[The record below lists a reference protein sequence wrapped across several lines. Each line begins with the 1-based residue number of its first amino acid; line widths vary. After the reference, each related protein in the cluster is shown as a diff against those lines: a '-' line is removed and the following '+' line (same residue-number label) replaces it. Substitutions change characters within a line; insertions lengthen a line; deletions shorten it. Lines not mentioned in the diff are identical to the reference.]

1 MMNKGHEKNFR
12 EKGAGTQW
20 SKGPKS
26 NNGLGRVI
34 MGLGVVGEGRGRN
47 QREINNTTVLP
58 RKVIWR
64 PTPIEAS

>member
-1 MMNKGHEKNFR
+1 MMSKGHEKNFR

-20 SKGPKS
+20 SKGLKS